1 MSSSPTPV
9 PVTKQVGILVLDNDP
24 SGQGALRQILD
35 SEGWRVRI
43 VPDTKL
49 LLAELKT
56 GEWSLVVAN
65 VALIGI
71 DSPLFVTLR
80 ELSSV
85 SVADGGRLRVLY
97 ILPELSG
104 GHYVSALESAKLPYV
119 VRPFHLHDFLEKV
132 SDLLVEVKAIEAPLR
147 QVRHEFG
154 QIQKKK
160 RQAGRSNSMFA
171 ARDSFSYT
179 DEELPSTKSRNPT
192 PPKPAAIASA
202 PTSAIPAP
210 ADSSQLSVRTDTP
223 CKNYQLTI
231 VNRFGN
237 IFPFR
242 NPCSA
247 ACCAPACPVVHI
259 HVSVFSS
266 NSVTSVN
273 EYLKRSNKTRIS
285 HTPNTNKSNAL
296 RTLLLFP
303 KWESRNALIRNNL
316 LTLAQI
322 QGGGLFPQKITT
334 SEKRTADGSS
344 RASASARPARSTPAA
359 PA

>member
-43 VPDTKL
+43 VPDTQM

-65 VALIGI
+65 AALIGP

-85 SVADGGRLRVLY
+85 SAEEGARLRVLY
-97 ILPELSG
+97 MLPELSG
-104 GHYVSALESAKLPYV
+104 GQYAGPLEAAKLPYV

-160 RQAGRSNSMFA
+160 KQAGRSNSMFA

-179 DEELPSTKSRNPT
+179 DEELAEYEKQESDASKSRRNR
-192 PPKPAAIASA
+192 
-202 PTSAIPAP
+202 
-210 ADSSQLSVRTDTP
+210 VRT
-223 CKNYQLTI
+223 
-231 VNRFGN
+231 
-237 IFPFR
+237 
-242 NPCSA
+242 
-247 ACCAPACPVVHI
+247 
-259 HVSVFSS
+259 
-266 NSVTSVN
+266 
-273 EYLKRSNKTRIS
+273 
-285 HTPNTNKSNAL
+285 
-296 RTLLLFP
+296 
-303 KWESRNALIRNNL
+303 NL
-316 LTLAQI
+316 
-322 QGGGLFPQKITT
+322 
-334 SEKRTADGSS
+334 GSS
-344 RASASARPARSTPAA
+344 GTR
-359 PA
+359 